1 MISIGNAVIEICS
14 SSSQNTVLSIVNTLH
29 FKNRISHV
37 CKMGHNATF
46 CPPFVTL
53 LPPPQRCSIGVTVA
67 GRFWVSERTRHEWH
81 GVTGR
86 APSSNIHL
94 STRTLWISEKSL
106 TDSLTFC
113 SCLFLQPNQFGIY
126 GYELATI
133 LILYTSPDAVNQ
145 IGLWHGTCGEK
156 EQELEAVV
164 LKSIGVLWFLPVH
177 TPTSCLIT
185 LSVWCDVQTCIM
197 SYRESDQLIWCTVF
211 SWFKEAGFSY
221 FSYIQ
226 RLTLSAAFIYY
237 AHRSSLWCQPGH
249 YLWQCLVRLPLPL
262 I

>member
-1 MISIGNAVIEICS
+1 MNGIEWRAGHLHRIFIWALAPYEYLKS
-14 SSSQNTVLSIVNTLH
+14 RWRTASLFVHVSFFSQTSLVFMVTSSQQFRFCTRPRMQWIRLVYCMGPVGRR
-29 FKNRISHV
+29 NR
-37 CKMGHNATF
+37 
-46 CPPFVTL
+46 
-53 LPPPQRCSIGVTVA
+53 
-67 GRFWVSERTRHEWH
+67 
-81 GVTGR
+81 
-86 APSSNIHL
+86 
-94 STRTLWISEKSL
+94 SL
-106 TDSLTFC
+106 
-113 SCLFLQPNQFGIY
+113 
-126 GYELATI
+126 
-133 LILYTSPDAVNQ
+133 
-145 IGLWHGTCGEK
+145 K
-156 EQELEAVV
+156 AVV
-164 LKSIGVLWFLPVH
+164 FKSIGVLWFLPVH